1 MSDPI
6 VVTRFAPSPSGELHL
21 GNVRTALFNALWARH
36 HGGRFL
42 LRIEDSDAARS
53 QEAHVA
59 ALVADLHWLGL
70 SWDEQPL
77 RQSQRYER
85 YNQLLGELLGSNS
98 AYPCFCTTEQL
109 EAGRRAQLAAGLPP
123 RYSGTC
129 RHLSAE
135 QRAARLAA
143 GEPATVRFAV
153 PQQGSVQ
160 FDDLVHGPRN
170 VPVTELGDFV
180 LRRADGSPAFFFCN
194 AVDDADSGVTH
205 ALRGD
210 DHLSNTPRQ
219 VLILQALGRTPPR
232 YGHLALLTGPD
243 GSPLSKRHGAASL
256 RQLREEGFVPAAVTN
271 LLFRLG
277 HSSTEAALLGADAMA
292 RAFGPAHLQ
301 RAPAQFDP
309 AQLLHWQR
317 EALTALTAEQ
327 AAVWMGPQLPADLP
341 DSQRDA
347 FVAAVLPNVLRPH
360 EAAFW
365 VQVAFGDAPEADADA
380 QAAIATAPAG
390 LFAAAAAAAALH
402 PQDFKAIA
410 DAAKAATGAKGPA
423 LFKPL
428 RAALTGRLQ
437 GPELGPL
444 LRAFAAD
451 VARQRLQRFT

>member
-1 MSDPI
+1 M
-6 VVTRFAPSPSGELHL
+6 TRFAPSPSGELHL

-59 ALVADLHWLGL
+59 ALMADLRWLGL
-70 SWDEQPL
+70 QWDELPL
-77 RQSQRYER
+77 RQSQRFER
-85 YNQLLGELLGSNS
+85 YDQQLQQLLDAGS
-98 AYPCFCTTEQL
+98 AYACFCTPQQL
-109 EAGRRAQLAAGLPP
+109 EASRRAQLAAGQPP
-123 RYSGTC
+123 RYPGTC
-129 RHLSAE
+129 RHLTAAE
-135 QRAARLAA
+135 RAARLAG
-143 GEPATVRFAV
+143 GEPAALRFAV

-160 FDDLVHGPRN
+160 FDDLVHGPRLVSN
-170 VPVTELGDFV
+170 TELGDFV

-219 VLILQALGRTPPR
+219 LLILAALGRSAPR

-256 RQLREEGFVPAAVTN
+256 RQLREEGFLPSAVAN

-277 HSSTEAALLGADAMA
+277 HSTTEAGLLDADGMA

-317 EALTALTAEQ
+317 EALGTLDTA
-327 AAVWMGPQLPADLP
+327 AAATWLAVQLPTDLP
-341 DSQRDA
+341 LLQRDA
-347 FVAAVLPNVLRPH
+347 FVAAVLPNVLRPI
-360 EAAFW
+360 EAAYW
-365 VQVAFGDAPEADADA
+365 VQVVFGEAPEADADA
-380 QAAIATAPAG
+380 QAAIAAAAPG

-428 RAALTGRLQ
+428 RGALTGRLQ

-444 LRAFAAD
+444 LRAFGAG
-451 VARQRLQRFT
+451 VACQRLQRFT

>member
-1 MSDPI
+1 M
-6 VVTRFAPSPSGELHL
+6 AE
-21 GNVRTALFNALWARH
+21 
-36 HGGRFL
+36 
-42 LRIEDSDAARS
+42 
-53 QEAHVA
+53 
-59 ALVADLHWLGL
+59 LHWLGL
-70 SWDEQPL
+70 HWDAQPL
-77 RQSQRYER
+77 RQSQRFAR
-85 YNQLLGELLGSNS
+85 YDQQLQQLLDAGA
-98 AYPCFCTTEQL
+98 AYPCFCTPAQL
-109 EAGRRAQLAAGLPP
+109 EATRRAQLAAGQPP
-123 RYSGTC
+123 RYAGTC
-129 RHLSAE
+129 RHLALAE
-135 QRAARLAA
+135 RAARLAA
-143 GEPATVRFAV
+143 GEAASVRFAV
-153 PQQGSVQ
+153 PQQGSVAS
-160 FDDLVHGPRN
+160 DDLVHGPRS

-194 AVDDADSGVTH
+194 AIDDADSGVTH

-219 VLILQALGRTPPR
+219 LLILSALGRSAPR

-256 RQLREEGFVPAAVTN
+256 RQLREEGFVPAAVAN

-277 HSSTEAALLGADAMA
+277 HSTTESALLDADAMA

-317 EALTALTAEQ
+317 EALTALTPHD
-327 AAVWMGPQLPADLP
+327 AAIWLGPQLPVDLP
-341 DSQRDA
+341 PAQREA

-360 EAAFW
+360 EAAYW
-365 VQVAFGDAPEADADA
+365 VQVVFGDAPAADAEA
-380 QAAIATAPAG
+380 QAAIAAASPG

-402 PQDFKAIA
+402 PQEFKAIA

-444 LRAFAAD
+444 LRAFADD